1 MKIANGFK
9 LKILQ
14 GKDGEGEKGVIVT
27 VGEATK
33 KLNGIISLNE
43 QATLIFKCIDKGFT
57 KEQIVE
63 EMLKNPQYP
72 APKVIINPE
81 VKDFYKFT
89 VDDFQIIDYNYNK
102 LDKKFEVAI

>member
-27 VGEATK
+27 VGEASK

-43 QATLIFKCIDKGFT
+43 QATLIFKCIDQGLT
-57 KEQIVE
+57 KEQIVAK
-63 EMLKNPQYP
+63 MLEIYDVDEKILLNDVEK
-72 APKVIINPE
+72 AINSFKE
-81 VKDFYKFT
+81 
-89 VDDFQIIDYNYNK
+89 IG
-102 LDKKFEVAI
+102 AIND

>member
-14 GKDGEGEKGVIVT
+14 GKDGENEKGVIVT

-43 QATLIFKCIDKGFT
+43 QATLIFKCIEKGFSVD
-57 KEQIVE
+57 QIVE
-63 EMLKNPQYP
+63 EMLKIYD
-72 APKVIINPE
+72 ADAEIIKRD
-81 VKDFYKFT
+81 V
-89 VDDFQIIDYNYNK
+89 Q
-102 LDKKFEVAI
+102 VAINKFKEIGAIND

>member
-63 EMLKNPQYP
+63 EMLKIYDANEE
-72 APKVIINPE
+72 IIKRD
-81 VKDFYKFT
+81 V
-89 VDDFQIIDYNYNK
+89 
-102 LDKKFEVAI
+102 EVAINKFKEIGAIDD

>member
-14 GKDGEGEKGVIVT
+14 GKDGESEKGVIVT

-63 EMLKNPQYP
+63 EMLKIYDANEE
-72 APKVIINPE
+72 IIKRD
-81 VKDFYKFT
+81 V
-89 VDDFQIIDYNYNK
+89 
-102 LDKKFEVAI
+102 EVAINKFKEIGAIDD

>member
-14 GKDGEGEKGVIVT
+14 GKDGENEKGVIVT

-43 QATLIFKCIDKGFT
+43 QATLIFKCIEKGFSVD
-57 KEQIVE
+57 QIVE
-63 EMLKNPQYP
+63 EMLKIYD
-72 APKVIINPE
+72 ADAEIIKRD
-81 VKDFYKFT
+81 V
-89 VDDFQIIDYNYNK
+89 Q
-102 LDKKFEVAI
+102 VAINKFKEIGAIDD

>member
-14 GKDGEGEKGVIVT
+14 GKDGESEKGVIVT
-27 VGEATK
+27 VGEASK

-63 EMLKNPQYP
+63 EMF
-72 APKVIINPE
+72 KVYE
-81 VKDFYKFT
+81 VDKAVLEKD
-89 VDDFQIIDYNYNK
+89 VDSAIASFKEIGAID
-102 LDKKFEVAI
+102 D

>member
-27 VGEATK
+27 VGEASK

-43 QATLIFKCIDKGFT
+43 QATLIFKCIDQGLT
-57 KEQIVE
+57 KEQIVAK
-63 EMLKNPQYP
+63 MLEIYDVDE
-72 APKVIINPE
+72 KVLLNDVEKAINSFKE
-81 VKDFYKFT
+81 
-89 VDDFQIIDYNYNK
+89 IG
-102 LDKKFEVAI
+102 AIND